1 MKANDQ
7 KRRTFM
13 PDMIPSDN
21 LYREIIN
28 HSAEGIVV
36 YDKALRCVF
45 WNKRMEEISGIAA
58 GDVIG
63 RDQFEAFPFLRPREE
78 AIRKLMQYVLKGGI
92 ATVPDEEIQFPQ
104 SGNRFW
110 ISGIV
115 APHRDTAGNIIGMV
129 AFYRDVT
136 SRKLADNALRESEGR
151 YRRMLETAYEAV
163 WTADTKNII
172 SYASPRMAE
181 MLGYEL
187 NEIIGKEAFSFV
199 FPDDV
204 AISKERITARIAGA
218 KGPFDFR
225 LKKKDA
231 TPLWVRSTATPI
243 IDEQGVHQGMLGML
257 TDIGEAKL
265 AQDALQKTANE
276 MADLYNQAPC
286 GYHSVDKNGTFTKI
300 NDTELK
306 WLGYTREE
314 VVGKMRIT
322 DILTEPARKKF
333 EQSFDF
339 FKHDDGSIRE
349 IEYEMQRRDGS
360 RFLALAKSRALLDS
374 KGKFLQSHTSLYD
387 ITEAREFE
395 KAVVDSEIRY
405 RQMFENHSAVQLI
418 ADPENGVLVDANPAA
433 AAFYGYSMQEMR
445 GLIIEKINTLPGEK
459 ILAVLA
465 QAVTG
470 KKQHFEFRH
479 KLASGEIRDVEI
491 YAGPVNLDGRKLVYS
506 IVHDVT
512 EKKLAEIQLRE
523 SEMHFRE
530 MIENADDIIY
540 ETNTQG
546 YFSFINPN
554 AQRLLK
560 YSIEEAIGQH
570 FRIVIR
576 PDWRDRV
583 ESFYIKQFKAR
594 NLTSYLEF
602 PVITKDGEEIWLGQN
617 VRMVVENNRVIKS
630 QAFCRNITER
640 RKWEHELEQSR
651 KQLRELSNHLQTARE
666 AERSKISREI
676 HDELGASLTALKMD
690 LSWHGDALAKM
701 DSKFAEKLTDM
712 ISKVDECIGT
722 VRKIATD
729 LRPSILDNL
738 GLWAAI
744 EWQAQELQ
752 NRMKIPCDLKMSVQ
766 ELDMQQDEAT
776 AIFRI
781 FQETL
786 TNVARH
792 SRATKV
798 TIQVDATEHD
808 VHMKISD
815 NGKGMSEAEL
825 LNTQSLGL
833 LGMYERAH
841 TFGGEFSIRSEPG
854 QGTVVSV
861 HMPVHGSH
869 ALTGKEIH

>member
-1 MKANDQ
+1 
-7 KRRTFM
+7 M
-13 PDMIPSDN
+13 PDIIPSDN
-21 LYREIIN
+21 LYREIID

-36 YDKALRCVF
+36 YDKTLRCVL
-45 WNKRMEEISGIAA
+45 WNKRMEEISGVAA
-58 GDVIG
+58 RDVVG
-63 RDQFEAFPFLRPREE
+63 RDQFETFPFLRAREE
-78 AIRKLMQYVLKGGI
+78 AIRKLMQYVFKGNI
-92 ATVPDEEIQFPQ
+92 ATVPDEEIMFPQ
-104 SGNRFW
+104 SGNHIW

-129 AFYRDVT
+129 AFYRDIT
-136 SRKLADNALRESEGR
+136 ARKLADNALRESETR

-163 WTADTKNII
+163 WTADTKNTVT
-172 SYASPRMAE
+172 YASPRMAE
-181 MLGYEL
+181 LLGYEL
-187 NEIIGKEAFSFV
+187 QEIIGKEAFSFV
-199 FPDDV
+199 FPEDV
-204 AISKERITARIAGA
+204 ALSKERIALRIGGA

-225 LKKKDA
+225 LLHKNGS
-231 TPLWVRSTATPI
+231 TIWVRSTATPI
-243 IDEQGVHQGMLGML
+243 FDDKGVYQGMLGMM
-257 TDIGEAKL
+257 TDIGEAKQ
-265 AQDALQKTANE
+265 AQDALQKTADE
-276 MADLYNQAPC
+276 MADLYNHAPC
-286 GYHSVDKNGTFTKI
+286 GYHSLDENGVFIKI

-306 WLGYTREE
+306 WLGYKRDE

-322 DILTEPARKKF
+322 DILTEPTRKRF
-333 EQSFDF
+333 EESYDY

-349 IEYEMQRRDGS
+349 IEYEIQRRDGS
-360 RFLALAKSRALLDS
+360 LFLAQANSRAILNAD
-374 KGKFLQSHTSLYD
+374 GKFLHSHTSLYD
-387 ITEAREFE
+387 ITASRQSQL
-395 KAVVDSEIRY
+395 ALRDSENRY
-405 RQMFENHSAVQLI
+405 RQMFESHPAVQFL
-418 ADPENGVLVDANPAA
+418 ADPETGTLVDANPAA
-433 AAFYGYSMQEMR
+433 AAYYGYPIETLR
-445 GLIIEKINTLPGEK
+445 GIPISKINTLTHEE
-459 ILAVLA
+459 ILVALA
-465 QAVTG
+465 KARSRD
-470 KKQHFEFRH
+470 KQRFEFQHR
-479 KLASGEIRDVEI
+479 LASGEIRDVDI
-491 YAGPVNLDGRKLVYS
+491 HAGPISVGGRNLVYT
-506 IVHDVT
+506 IVQDVT
-512 EKKLAEIQLRE
+512 EKKHAEIKLRE
-523 SEMHFRE
+523 SETHFRE
-530 MIENADDIIY
+530 LIENADDIIY
-540 ETNTQG
+540 ETDPQG
-546 YFSFINPN
+546 CFSFINPN

-560 YSIEEAIGQH
+560 HSIEEAIGQH
-570 FRIVIR
+570 FRMVIR
-576 PDWRDRV
+576 PDWRERV
-583 ESFYIKQFKAR
+583 ESFYLAQFKAR
-594 NLTSYLEF
+594 NPSSYFEF

-617 VRMVVENNRVIKS
+617 VRMVVENNRVVKN

-640 RKWEHELEQSR
+640 RKWEQELEQSR

-690 LSWHGDALAKM
+690 LSWHGDRLAKS
-701 DSKFAEKLTDM
+701 DPKLAEKMADM
-712 ISKVDECIGT
+712 INKVDECIGT

-766 ELDMQQDEAT
+766 DLDMPQEEAT

-792 SRATKV
+792 SSATRV

-854 QGTVVSV
+854 EGTVVSV
-861 HMPVHGSH
+861 HMPVHNPH
-869 ALTGKEIH
+869 ATTVIEVH

>member
-1 MKANDQ
+1 M
-7 KRRTFM
+7 FSM
-13 PDMIPSDN
+13 PDTIPSDN
-21 LYREIIN
+21 LYREIID
-28 HSAEGIVV
+28 HSVEGIVV
-36 YDKALRCVF
+36 YDKALRCVL
-45 WNKRMEEISGIAA
+45 WNKRMEQITGVAA
-58 GDVIG
+58 CDVIG
-63 RDQFEAFPFLRPREE
+63 RDQLDAFPFLRAREE
-78 AIRKLMQYVLKGGI
+78 AIRKLMQHVLSGHI
-92 ATVPDEEIQFPQ
+92 ANVPDEEITITQ

-110 ISGIV
+110 VAGIV

-129 AFYRDVT
+129 AFYRDIT
-136 SRKLADNALRESEGR
+136 SRKLAEDALRESDAR

-163 WTADTKNII
+163 WTADTKNIVT
-172 SYASPRMAE
+172 YASARMAE
-181 MLGYEL
+181 MLGYNL
-187 NEIIGKEAFSFV
+187 QEIIGKEAFSFV

-204 AISKERITARIAGA
+204 AVSKERIGARIAGA

-225 LKKKDA
+225 LQKKDGS
-231 TPLWVRSTATPI
+231 TLWVRSTATPI
-243 IDEQGVHQGMLGML
+243 FDNAGVYQGILGMM

-265 AQDALQKTANE
+265 AQEALQKTANE

-286 GYHSVDKNGTFTKI
+286 GYHSLDENGVFIKI

-306 WLGYTREE
+306 WLGYKREE
-314 VVGKMRIT
+314 VIGKMRIT
-322 DILTEPARKKF
+322 DILTEPARKRF
-333 EQSFDF
+333 EASYDY

-349 IEYEMQRRDGS
+349 IEYEIRRRDGS
-360 RFLALAKSRALLDS
+360 RFTAMANSRAILNAE
-374 KGKFLQSHTSLYD
+374 GKFLHSHTSLYD
-387 ITEAREFE
+387 ITESRNAQLALR
-395 KAVVDSEIRY
+395 DSEIRY
-405 RQMFENHSAVQLI
+405 RQMFESHPSVQLL
-418 ADPENGVLVDANPAA
+418 ADPETGTLVDANPAA
-433 AAFYGYSMQEMR
+433 AAFYGYAIESLR
-445 GLIIEKINTLPGEK
+445 GIPISKINTLSHEEIKTALAKAQSREK
-459 ILAVLA
+459 
-465 QAVTG
+465 QR
-470 KKQHFEFRH
+470 FEFQHR
-479 KLASGEIRDVEI
+479 LASGEIRDVDI
-491 YAGPVNLDGRKLVYS
+491 HAGPVSIGGRNLVYT

-512 EKKLAEIQLRE
+512 EKKRAEIRLRE
-523 SEMHFRE
+523 SETHFRE
-530 MIENADDIIY
+530 LIENADDIIY
-540 ETNTQG
+540 ETDVQG
-546 YFSFINPN
+546 RFSFINPN

-560 YSIEEAIGQH
+560 YSTEEAIGQH
-570 FRIVIR
+570 FRMVIQ
-576 PDWRDRV
+576 PDWRERV
-583 ESFYIKQFKAR
+583 ESFYIDQFKSR
-594 NLTSYLEF
+594 NVSSYFEF
-602 PVITKDGEEIWLGQN
+602 PVVTKDGAIIWLGQN
-617 VRMVVENNRVIKS
+617 VRMVIENDRVVKS

-690 LSWHGDALAKM
+690 LSWHGDKLGKT
-701 DSKFAEKLTDM
+701 DPKLAEKLADM
-712 ISKVDECIGT
+712 INKVDDCIGT

-752 NRMKIPCDLKMSVQ
+752 NRMKIPCELKMSVQ
-766 ELDMQQDEAT
+766 DLDMQQDEAT

-792 SRATKV
+792 SRATRV

-854 QGTVVSV
+854 EGTVVSV
-861 HMPVHGSH
+861 HMPVHNTHPVSSVEMH
-869 ALTGKEIH
+869 

>member
-1 MKANDQ
+1 
-7 KRRTFM
+7 
-13 PDMIPSDN
+13 
-21 LYREIIN
+21 
-28 HSAEGIVV
+28 
-36 YDKALRCVF
+36 LR
-45 WNKRMEEISGIAA
+45 A
-58 GDVIG
+58 
-63 RDQFEAFPFLRPREE
+63 REE
-78 AIRKLMQYVLKGGI
+78 VIRKLMQYVFKGGI
-92 ATVPDEEIQFPQ
+92 ATVPDEEILFPQ

-129 AFYRDVT
+129 AFYRDIS
-136 SRKLADNALRESEGR
+136 SRKLADNALLESENR

-181 MLGYEL
+181 MLGYNL
-187 NEIIGKEAFSFV
+187 QEIIGKDAFSFV
-199 FPDDV
+199 FPDDI
-204 AISKERITARIAGA
+204 ALSKERIASRIAGA

-225 LKKKDA
+225 LKKQDGTA
-231 TPLWVRSTATPI
+231 LWVRSTATPI
-243 IDEQGVHQGMLGML
+243 IDEQGVYQGMLGMM

-276 MADLYNQAPC
+276 MADLYNHAPC
-286 GYHSVDKNGTFTKI
+286 GYHSVDENGIFTKI

-333 EQSFDF
+333 EASFDY

-349 IEYEMQRRDGS
+349 IEYEIQRRDGS
-360 RFLALAKSRALLDS
+360 RFLALASSRALLDH

-387 ITEAREFE
+387 VTESREFQR
-395 KAVVDSEIRY
+395 VVADSEIRY

-433 AAFYGYSMQEMR
+433 AAFYGYSMQQMR
-445 GLIIEKINTLPGEK
+445 GLAIEKINTLPIEE
-459 ILAVLA
+459 ILVVLR
-465 QAVTG
+465 QAVSSN
-470 KKQHFEFRH
+470 KQLFEFRH
-479 KLASGEIRDVEI
+479 KLASGEIRDVEV
-491 YAGPVNLDGRKLVYS
+491 YAGPVNLEGRKLVYS

-512 EKKLAEIQLRE
+512 EKKRAEILLRQ
-523 SEMHFRE
+523 SEIHFRE
-530 MIENADDIIY
+530 LIENADDIIY
-540 ETNTQG
+540 ETDAQG

-560 YSIEEAIGQH
+560 YSRKEAIGQH
-570 FRIVIR
+570 FSVVIQ
-576 PDWRDRV
+576 PDWRQKV
-583 ESFYIKQFKAR
+583 ETFYLNQFKAR
-594 NLTSYLEF
+594 NPSSYFEF
-602 PVITKDGEEIWLGQN
+602 PVVSKDGEEIWLGQN
-617 VRMVVENNRVIKS
+617 VRMVIVNNRVIKN

-690 LSWHGDALAKM
+690 LSWHGDTLAKM
-701 DSKFAEKLTDM
+701 DPRFAEKLADM

-798 TIQVDATEHD
+798 TIQVEATEHD

-854 QGTVVSV
+854 QGTVVSL
-861 HMPVHGSH
+861 HMPVHSTH
-869 ALTGKEIH
+869 TLAKREMH